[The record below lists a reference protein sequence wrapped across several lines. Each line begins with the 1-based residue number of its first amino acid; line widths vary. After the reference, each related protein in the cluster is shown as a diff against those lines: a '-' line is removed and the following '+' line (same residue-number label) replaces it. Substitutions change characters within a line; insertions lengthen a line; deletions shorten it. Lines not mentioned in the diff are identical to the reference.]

1 MFCLFSDLHFPHS
14 LSFPD
19 HIKVVEGLNAIPLSD
34 VEKMDC
40 NKTLTPQQIK
50 KIEMGKF

>member
-1 MFCLFSDLHFPHS
+1 MFCPFYNLHFLAAYS
-14 LSFPD
+14 LFLI
-19 HIKVVEGLNAIPLSD
+19 IKVVEGLNAIPLSD